1 MTMKAKLEQVK
12 TFVDEHKREIAIGA
26 GIAGVAVIG
35 GVIYVITKRK
45 PKIDILEKVFNVKD
59 LEKPKMDIGT
69 LTELWYEGGCIN
81 AILNDVTVA
90 DLGEVGKQF
99 LKIDG
104 ITNDTEVSAV
114 IGLLEKIE
122 E

>member
-1 MTMKAKLEQVK
+1 MNMKEKLEQVK
-12 TFVDEHKREIAIGA
+12 TFVDEHKRELAIGA
-26 GIAGVAVIG
+26 GVAGITVISGVA
-35 GVIYVITKRK
+35 YVITKQK

-69 LTELWYEGGCIN
+69 LTDLWEEGECIN

-114 IGLLEKIE
+114 ISLLEKVE